1 MGGRSMTKSLCM
13 FAFGVVLM
21 SSCGGFFN
29 ASYKP
34 VPGGLL
40 PLAGHER
47 EVIGLVAGQP
57 ADSVVRLY
65 AADEQSLDSLV
76 SLSEKRYAVFYLGNH
91 YTDKNFFYRLAEY
104 MGRHEA
110 YFDFFPLFSTGYGA
124 GYTHEMLRWEQ
135 YYRPAFVPDS
145 ATYGGETKLLH
156 PLDEQLPFVR
166 RICPEC
172 DTDSMWLHG
181 IVVLEHGR
189 LLEQT
194 NYRMDKFEVME
205 MIERLPLEY

>member
-1 MGGRSMTKSLCM
+1 MEKSLCV
-13 FAFGVVLM
+13 FALAMVLL
-21 SSCGGFFN
+21 SSCGVFFN
-29 ASYKP
+29 VPYKP
-34 VPGGLL
+34 VPSGLL

-47 EVIGLVAGQP
+47 EVIHLVGDEP
-57 ADSVVRLY
+57 TDSVVRLY
-65 AADEQSLDSLV
+65 AANEQSLDSLV
-76 SLSEKRYAVFYLGNH
+76 RLSDKRYAVFYLGNH

-104 MGRHEA
+104 MGLHEE

-135 YYRPAFVPDS
+135 YYRPVFVPDS
-145 ATYGGETKLLH
+145 AMYGGKTKLFH
-156 PLDEQLPFVR
+156 PLDEQLPFVM

-189 LLEQT
+189 LLKQT

-205 MIERLPLEY
+205 MIERLPLND

>member
-1 MGGRSMTKSLCM
+1 MTKSLCM
-13 FAFGVVLM
+13 FAFVVVLM

-57 ADSVVRLY
+57 ADPVVRLY

-104 MGRHEA
+104 MGRYEA

-145 ATYGGETKLLH
+145 ATYGGETKLFH

-181 IVVLEHGR
+181 IVVLERGR
-189 LLEQT
+189 LLKQT
-194 NYRMDKFEVME
+194 NYRMDKFEVMD
-205 MIERLPLEY
+205 MIERLPLE